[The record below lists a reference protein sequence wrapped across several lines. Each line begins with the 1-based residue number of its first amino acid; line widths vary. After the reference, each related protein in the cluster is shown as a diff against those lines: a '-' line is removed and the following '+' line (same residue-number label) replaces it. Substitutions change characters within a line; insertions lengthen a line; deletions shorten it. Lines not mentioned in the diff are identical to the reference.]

1 MTIRVDSLTTEVSV
15 EPERRPADDAKH
27 ATAWEEQ
34 AKAAALRAGAARDEL
49 RTRAHGYD
57 D

>member
-1 MTIRVDSLTTEVSV
+1 MTVRVESLTTEVSV
-15 EPERRPADDAKH
+15 EPERRPADDAKQGR
-27 ATAWEEQ
+27 AWEEE
-34 AKAAALRAGAARDEL
+34 AKIAALRARSARDEL